1 MIEVFGIVSGI
12 CFSISGLPQACRAI
26 RNGHTQGISSMTIWL
41 VIVGTVSML
50 AYILAK
56 YGLDILLSTEHVMTL
71 AVWSVLLKYTYFP
84 RVLKIQKLP
93 ASASSAQSSG
103 SSALV
108 KPAIIPSL
116 MRLKPTSAPLLMHP
130 WTKMAQGNR

>member
-26 RNGHTQGISSMTIWL
+26 RNGHTQGISSLTVWL

-56 YGLDILLSTEHVMTL
+56 YGLDILLSAEHVMTL
-71 AVWSVLLKYTYFP
+71 VVWSVLLKYTYFP
-84 RVLKIQKLP
+84 RLLNIEKLP
-93 ASASSAQSSG
+93 PSAKRSEIQGA
-103 SSALV
+103 SALV
-108 KPAIIPSL
+108 KPAMIPSL
-116 MRLKPTSAPLLMHP
+116 MSLKPLGEPLLNSMSQN
-130 WTKMAQGNR
+130 ALGNR